1 MEWIFPGPPH
11 HPYGNSN
18 VISIGFLV
26 LETCYPWKFSIPSV
40 GREYEAFLEQH
51 IAYEYELTM
60 GLLFSPSSTHN
71 PCTHG

>member
-1 MEWIFPGPPH
+1 MLKS
-11 HPYGNSN
+11 GNFN
-18 VISIGFLV
+18 FWKQVLFFLV

-40 GREYEAFLEQH
+40 GREYEDFLEQH

-71 PCTHG
+71 PCTRG